1 MEGGLG
7 GVYGWLDVHRV
18 GVAIPFAM
26 ECICSGDDE
35 ESFDEGGIHQSGSR
49 LLLLEA
55 FFVFSPLF
63 YSFSLENIK
72 DICICLFFFVLLQAI
87 FSNLRQLSSIMLSI
101 FVNE

>member
-35 ESFDEGGIHQSGSR
+35 ESFDEGGIHQSGFR
-49 LLLLEA
+49 LLLLGA
-55 FFVFSPLF
+55 FFLCFFSLF
-63 YSFSLENIK
+63 YSFFHGKYQRYLPRSKKILSLQRF
-72 DICICLFFFVLLQAI
+72 CLY
-87 FSNLRQLSSIMLSI
+87 SK
-101 FVNE
+101 